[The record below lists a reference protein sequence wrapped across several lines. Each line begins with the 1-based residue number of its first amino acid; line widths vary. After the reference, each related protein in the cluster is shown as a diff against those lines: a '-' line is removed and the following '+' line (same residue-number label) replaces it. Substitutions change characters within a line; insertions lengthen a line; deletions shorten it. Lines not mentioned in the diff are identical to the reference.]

1 MERGYDKYIEQLD
14 SINAFGIIP
23 LSSRLTQLDRR
34 FSSGQVY
41 LESAEYEKHQVYQCS
56 QINGMCNTI
65 NNGDGIYN
73 DS

>member
-14 SINAFGIIP
+14 GINAFGIIP

-41 LESAEYEKHQVYQCS
+41 LEPAEYEKH
-56 QINGMCNTI
+56 
-65 NNGDGIYN
+65 
-73 DS
+73 